1 MVTKKTRAMLETART
16 RIHCISDF
24 NARSPYAQ
32 IEADQYDWRLQ
43 SRSINHGRPS
53 HHSLHTRSVRADT
66 HCTCSPRGL
75 SRLHTLWEETRSLS
89 NISDHSRG
97 LHGNHPTVRTGY
109 VRRVVICGL
118 HVRHGVSHK
127 LLPRAAEP
135 QSALNAQDRAGEVTL
150 GRQRFI
156 LASNGNQ
163 ALSTRPAMDHET
175 GFSSETAGCVG
186 VHRLP
191 LAVHPRWGPLLPQ
204 RSGTRRLATFE
215 DVHDAPSHQRHS
227 HMP

>member
-1 MVTKKTRAMLETART
+1 MLETVRT
-16 RIHCISDF
+16 RMHCILDF
-24 NARSPYAQ
+24 NARSSQAQ
-32 IEADQYDWRLQ
+32 IEADQYHWRLQ
-43 SRSINHGRPS
+43 SRLINHGRSS
-53 HHSLHTRSVRADT
+53 HHSLHTTGVRADT
-66 HCTCSPRGL
+66 HCTCSPHGL
-75 SRLHTLWEETRSLS
+75 SRLYTLWEKTRSLS
-89 NISDHSRG
+89 NFSDHSRD

-135 QSALNAQDRAGEVTL
+135 QYALHAQDRVGEVTL

-163 ALSTRPAMDHET
+163 ALSTRPARDNET
-175 GFSSETAGCVG
+175 GLSAETPDRVG

-191 LAVHPRWGPLLPQ
+191 LVVHPRWGPLLPQ

-215 DVHDAPSHQRHS
+215 DVHDASSHQRYS
-227 HMP
+227 HIS